1 MDCQLVGDEAPLRPE
16 VWLPWVQRA
25 VRRIDPTQ
33 DRAEIESLAV
43 LLMLLYLRAGQ
54 RVRSL
59 SGFARAVVRTAFVR
73 TRRRRDL
80 RGLRYEFDPDRVA
93 VEVDHAEQL
102 GADEAVSES
111 ARFAPDQDLGLRGR
125 RQRWIV
131 ARVVAGASLVLMAE
145 EAGCTERE
153 MRRQILDLARKLQ
166 DAECL
171 GGFSESV

>member
-59 SGFARAVVRTAFVR
+59 SGFARAVVRTACSR
-73 TRRRRDL
+73 LPR
-80 RGLRYEFDPDRVA
+80 
-93 VEVDHAEQL
+93 
-102 GADEAVSES
+102 S
-111 ARFAPDQDLGLRGR
+111 A
-125 RQRWIV
+125 
-131 ARVVAGASLVLMAE
+131 
-145 EAGCTERE
+145 
-153 MRRQILDLARKLQ
+153 
-166 DAECL
+166 
-171 GGFSESV
+171 